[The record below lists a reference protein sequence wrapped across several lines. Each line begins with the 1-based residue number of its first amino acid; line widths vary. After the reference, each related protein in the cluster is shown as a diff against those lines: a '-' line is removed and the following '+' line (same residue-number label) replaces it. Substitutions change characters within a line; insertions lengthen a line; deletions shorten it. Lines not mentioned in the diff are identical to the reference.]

1 MGPLGPGKAA
11 YAAPGTNITSA
22 TTDAP
27 AIAAMA
33 RTLLPISLNIA
44 SLDDLDPSLNEPIQ
58 PSRSSTSRAG
68 HIPAD
73 SWFAATGARECPPSR
88 PVGLVSAELLGQSD
102 DDALGAT
109 QEAEPVDV
117 LVLRDLSDEFRTV
130 AAQAGNDVVDVLD
143 GEHDAAY
150 AQRVRRRALGLGSD
164 RRRRVELRQLNPAV
178 AVRGPHH
185 GEVGTNVVEPFEVVA
200 RGIDAISITMR
211 AARQAFSG

>member
-27 AIAAMA
+27 ATAAMA

-73 SWFAATGARECPPSR
+73 SGLPPPGRENALRAA
-88 PVGLVSAELLGQSD
+88 
-102 DDALGAT
+102 

-117 LVLRDLSDEFRTV
+117 LVLRGLSDEFRTV
-130 AAQAGNDVVDVLD
+130 AAQAGNDVVDVVD

-150 AQRVRRRALGLGSD
+150 AQRVRRRAFRLGSD

-178 AVRGPHH
+178 AVRGPH
-185 GEVGTNVVEPFEVVA
+185 
-200 RGIDAISITMR
+200 
-211 AARQAFSG
+211 